1 MDVSK
6 NQPQPSH
13 GQNKAFCKFVLGA
26 VGSCTRP
33 SRNVS
38 CMKFDFGAM
47 CAVCNCIKKEIAAIY
62 TPGYTWINTY
72 IYIWYHIYDI
82 SYIYH
87 NIYIYT
93 SNVHLFSGTCIFLVM
108 AVPYVWS
115 VFLVFLKCCFI
126 VAIVFHAVS
135 ITAQ

>member
-82 SYIYH
+82 SYIYII
-87 NIYIYT
+87 IYIYT
-93 SNVHLFSGTCIFLVM
+93 LQMFICFQGLASFSWWRSHMSEAFFLYFWSVASLLLLFSMLC
-108 AVPYVWS
+108 
-115 VFLVFLKCCFI
+115 
-126 VAIVFHAVS
+126 
-135 ITAQ
+135 Q